1 MGDIHLD
8 INGNFSVLPYHVLLF
23 NSTTT
28 IYTEI
33 MLHLLI
39 IVPGRIA
46 TKKERKLLIIL
57 EQEQMVAYGKTN
69 TETSIHCR
77 YKNNF
82 L

>member
-23 NSTTT
+23 NSTTI

-46 TKKERKLLIIL
+46 TKKEKKPI
-57 EQEQMVAYGKTN
+57 
-69 TETSIHCR
+69 
-77 YKNNF
+77 NNF
-82 L
+82 RTRTNGSILKY